1 LTDIYS
7 NRYSSALLGEVN
19 VSLESALLGFL
30 SYRPMTG
37 YDMKKLFDHVIA
49 PFWTA
54 PQSQIYTALY
64 RLEAENCVQAEIVR
78 QDTKPNRK
86 LYRITAKGEGKLR
99 DWLSLT
105 HPPESAR
112 SPFLLQLWLSGLA
125 EDGAVLRF
133 LSESVE
139 KLRRHLA
146 ELEAKPEAGLDSSA
160 DPVRDRFFW
169 WMTLNYGI
177 RHTRFLIDWIED
189 AIDRIRRGDSRNGK
203 EGALRGLF
211 DTSR

>member
-1 LTDIYS
+1 M
-7 NRYSSALLGEVN
+7 
-19 VSLESALLGFL
+19 SLESALLGFL

-64 RLEAENCVQAEIVR
+64 RLEAENSVQAEIVR

-86 LYRITAKGEGKLR
+86 LYRITAKGEEKLH
-99 DWLSLT
+99 DWLSQT

-112 SPFLLQLWLSGLA
+112 SPFLLQLWLSGFA
-125 EDGAVLRF
+125 EDDAVLRF
-133 LSESVE
+133 LSESVDE
-139 KLRRHLA
+139 LRRHLA
-146 ELEAKPEAGLDSSA
+146 ELEGKPEAQLDSSA
-160 DPVRDRFFW
+160 DPSRDRFFW
-169 WMTLNYGI
+169 WMTLNYGV

-189 AIDRIRRGDSRNGK
+189 AIDRIRRGDYREGK
-203 EGALRGLF
+203 DGALRGLF
-211 DTSR
+211 DSSC